1 MPNYLVWR
9 FFYALEIFQ
18 KFPKGKS
25 MNMNPPVFT
34 GFINGQT
41 LVLCNARAL
50 HEHMRVPSKFSGWI
64 LHHINKYGLVENL
77 DYFKFSTTDALNK
90 KSPIVIKQ
98 EDLKKYVPASQKKST
113 NGRPLIDYVI
123 TTKTAE
129 QVALARDLIA
139 FKSLAE
145 TMRNLSAD
153 KLGNIYLKGVKMTDS
168 GLKSN
173 ENSQAVKIPD
183 ALVPV
188 FNGKINGKEQL
199 LCNARKLH
207 EHLQV
212 GRDFSTWIKGKIEE
226 YGFVEN
232 QDYILF
238 FPQTGENS
246 VKAQE
251 GIVAQ
256 MGNKSEGIVSHLGKK
271 SGRGR
276 PSIEYHLTLD
286 MAKELAMVEK
296 TEIGRQVRKYFIQC
310 ESQIYKGL
318 NSQTID
324 SKKQLEDYYLERSNW
339 HNAVANSIDTLIWAH
354 RMNNLLLH
362 YMPVLENHPTQQY
375 SLFLTCIYDRYHL
388 FKQQYK
394 SLEYYAKSLQNK
406 DYANTCLDSLS
417 ALEKHYDRP

>member
-1 MPNYLVWR
+1 
-9 FFYALEIFQ
+9 
-18 KFPKGKS
+18 

-50 HEHMRVPSKFSGWI
+50 HEHMKVPSKFSGWI
-64 LHHINKYGLVENL
+64 LNHINKYGLVENL

-123 TTKTAE
+123 TTKIAE

-139 FKSLAE
+139 FKALAE

-153 KLGNIYLKGVKMTDS
+153 NLGNIYLKGVKMTDS
-168 GLKSN
+168 DLKSN

-188 FNGKINGKEQL
+188 FKGTFNGEEQL
-199 LCNARKLH
+199 LCNARELH

-212 GRDFSTWIKGKIEE
+212 GRDFSNWIKGRIEE

-232 QDYILF
+232 QDFIAIRQNRRIGY
-238 FPQTGENS
+238 
-246 VKAQE
+246 
-251 GIVAQ
+251 
-256 MGNKSEGIVSHLGKK
+256 GKGK
-271 SGRGR
+271 T
-276 PSIEYHLTLD
+276 EYHITLD

-324 SKKQLEDYYLERSNW
+324 SKKQLEDYYLDQSNW
-339 HNAVANSIDTLIWAH
+339 HNAVSNSISTLICAF
-354 RMNNLLLH
+354 RMHNLLLH

-375 SLFLTCIYDRYHL
+375 SLFLTCIYDRHHL

-394 SLEYYAKSLQNK
+394 LLKYYAERLQNK

-417 ALEKHYDRP
+417 ALEKYYERP

>member
-1 MPNYLVWR
+1 MPNSLVWC

-50 HEHMRVPSKFSGWI
+50 HEHMKVPSKFSGWI
-64 LHHINKYGLVENL
+64 LNHINKYGLVENL

-123 TTKTAE
+123 TTKIAE

-168 GLKSN
+168 DLKSN

-188 FNGKINGKEQL
+188 FSGKINGEEQL

-212 GRDFSTWIKGKIEE
+212 SRDFSTWIKGRIEE
-226 YGFVEN
+226 YKFFEN
-232 QDYILF
+232 QDYILIH
-238 FPQTGENS
+238 QNG
-246 VKAQE
+246 
-251 GIVAQ
+251 GI
-256 MGNKSEGIVSHLGKK
+256 KT
-271 SGRGR
+271 GRGGDR
-276 PSIEYHLTLD
+276 RSKEYYLTLD

-296 TEIGRQVRKYFIQC
+296 TEVGRQVRKYFIQC
-310 ESQIYKGL
+310 ESQIYKRFK
-318 NSQTID
+318 SQTID
-324 SKKQLEDYYLERSNW
+324 SKKQLEDHYLDQSKWN
-339 HNAVANSIDTLIWAH
+339 NAVANSINTLIWAH
-354 RMNNLLLH
+354 KMNNLLLH
-362 YMPVLENHPTQQY
+362 YMPVLENHPTEQY
-375 SLFLTCIYDRYHL
+375 NLFLACICDRYHL

-394 SLEYYAKSLQNK
+394 SLKYYAKSLQNK
-406 DYANTCLDSLS
+406 YYANTCLDSLS
-417 ALEKHYDRP
+417 TIEKHYDRP